1 MFQNAESHSVCAS
14 SVQPSKCTPCTDIQA
29 VLTCWDMLR
38 GTASVLQLE
47 DYVSHVWS

>member
-1 MFQNAESHSVCAS
+1 MCLFSAAFQA
-14 SVQPSKCTPCTDIQA
+14 PCTDIQA